1 VEVLPD
7 LSVPGHPE
15 IYVIGDL
22 AHGRDAAGNSLPGVA
37 PVAMQEA
44 AYVAARIANLA
55 KGRPAAAPF
64 RFRDPGQM
72 ATIGRGAAV
81 AQFAR
86 LKFSGYGA
94 WLAWLAIH
102 LTFLIEFE
110 NRMLVLMQWAWNYIT
125 WNRGA
130 RLITGSDAENS
141 PGPGPAPGP

>member
-1 VEVLPD
+1 
-7 LSVPGHPE
+7 VPGHPE

-22 AHGRDAAGNSLPGVA
+22 AHGRDAAGNTLPGVA

-44 AYVAARIANLA
+44 KYVAGQIAAEARGER
-55 KGRPAAAPF
+55 GREPF
-64 RFRDPGQM
+64 RYRDPGQL

-81 AQFAR
+81 AQFASVR
-86 LKFSGYGA
+86 FSGYAA

-102 LTFLIEFE
+102 LTKLIEFE

-130 RLITGSDAENS
+130 RLITGSEAEN
-141 PGPGPAPGP
+141 PPAPGPAPGP